1 MDISLTGSG
10 YLLPMVIV
18 GIVVVVVIAVV
29 IFQRRSKKRLYP
41 RGDTDAS
48 PYPPSHRLDYQPES
62 KSIPVIQPMLASTP
76 LARTADVP
84 KPKDIDLTNTS
95 KDMTESLEALVGKY
109 SLSNF
114 TIATADGLLFGSSGG
129 DTDQADSATYS
140 EIFKNDPLTETPGVV
155 LFGLTHK
162 GSELIG
168 IVRAKTPL
176 PNKIVQQIAADTKV
190 ILNWWI

>member
-10 YLLPMVIV
+10 YFLPMVII
-18 GIVVVVVIAVV
+18 GIIVVVVIAIV
-29 IFQRRSKKRLYP
+29 IFQRHSQKRRSK
-41 RGDTDAS
+41 RGDPVTS
-48 PYPPSHRLDYQPES
+48 RYPHRHRLDYQPES
-62 KSIPVIQPMLASTP
+62 KLMPVIRPMVTSP
-76 LARTADVP
+76 SLARAADVP
-84 KPKDIDLTNTS
+84 KPKDVDLTNTR
-95 KDMTESLEALVGKY
+95 KDMTESLEAFVGKY
-109 SLSNF
+109 SLSCF
-114 TIATADGLLFGSSGG
+114 TIATADGLVFGSSGG